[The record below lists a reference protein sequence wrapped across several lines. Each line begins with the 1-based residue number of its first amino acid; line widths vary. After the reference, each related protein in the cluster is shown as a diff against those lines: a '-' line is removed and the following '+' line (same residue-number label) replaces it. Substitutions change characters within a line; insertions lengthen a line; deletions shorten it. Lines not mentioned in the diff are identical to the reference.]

1 MSNNKRGI
9 ELKRIIL
16 ILSVIVFILISNHF
30 YFDDCL
36 YIRRNDNEIITETK
50 EEDDVSLK
58 GLRNIYFDKNIAI
71 TESRMEV
78 LIPHKNENEIT
89 DIVFRSIKNVSQLA
103 RCKLDKQTYVRY
115 NIA

>member
-1 MSNNKRGI
+1 MK
-9 ELKRIIL
+9 KIIL

-36 YIRRNDNEIITETK
+36 YIRRNDNEIITESK
-50 EEDDVSLK
+50 EDDNVRTL
-58 GLRNIYFDKNIAI
+58 NIYFDKKINI
-71 TESRMEV
+71 TETRMEILV
-78 LIPHKNENEIT
+78 PHKNENEIT

-115 NIA
+115 NIT

>member
-9 ELKRIIL
+9 ELKKIIL

-36 YIRRNDNEIITETK
+36 YIRRNDNEIITE

-58 GLRNIYFDKNIAI
+58 GLRNIYLDKNIDI

>member
-9 ELKRIIL
+9 ELKKIIL

-36 YIRRNDNEIITETK
+36 YIRRNDNEIITESK
-50 EEDDVSLK
+50 EDDNVRTL
-58 GLRNIYFDKNIAI
+58 NIYFDKKINI
-71 TESRMEV
+71 TETRMEILV
-78 LIPHKNENEIT
+78 PHKNENEII
-89 DIVFRSIKNVSQLA
+89 DIVFNSVKNVSQLA

>member
-1 MSNNKRGI
+1 MQVPVI
-9 ELKRIIL
+9 EKKFSRELFTYQDYVTLKRIIL

-36 YIRRNDNEIITETK
+36 YIRRNDNEI
-50 EEDDVSLK
+50 
-58 GLRNIYFDKNIAI
+58 
-71 TESRMEV
+71 
-78 LIPHKNENEIT
+78 T
-89 DIVFRSIKNVSQLA
+89 DIAFRSIKNVSQLA